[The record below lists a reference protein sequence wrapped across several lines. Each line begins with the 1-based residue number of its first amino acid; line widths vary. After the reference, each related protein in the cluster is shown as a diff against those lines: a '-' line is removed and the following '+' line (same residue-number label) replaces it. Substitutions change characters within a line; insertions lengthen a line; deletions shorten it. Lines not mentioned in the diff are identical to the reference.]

1 MKESSEEL
9 AFVFKALGDST
20 RVKIIELLKV
30 NQSLCGCNL
39 LEHFSIT
46 QPTLSYHMKI
56 LVESQLVA
64 GEKDGSWTHYR
75 LNKKRMREASSFFQ
89 ENEDKKE

>member
-1 MKESSEEL
+1 MKEFSVEL
-9 AFVFKALGDST
+9 ALVFKALGDST
-20 RVKIIELLKV
+20 RVKIIELLKR
-30 NQSLCGCNL
+30 NESRCGCNL
-39 LEHFSIT
+39 LEYFSIT

-75 LNKKRMREASSFFQ
+75 LNQERMREISGFF
-89 ENEDKKE
+89 EKNEDREE